1 MFRQRC
7 HPSAGGRAAT
17 SAERNRRTSDSNA
30 SVCNAARAS
39 VVRWTFSLGLVF
51 MTAGCAHT
59 GARVEIEVFCV
70 GFASD
75 DGPARYLHRLAPLG
89 LDNPDGPARSL
100 AEESGAQVVML
111 HSTSWRWEE
120 GGRIVLTYLAWA
132 REGTLPPA
140 AEALPETPARAST
153 DPLRPRPKEI
163 ARLDPLFHGLR
174 HFAFLLRNDESGAV
188 RFALGERAAA
198 LLAPFAPEP
207 AGQR

>member
-1 MFRQRC
+1 MFRQRR
-7 HPSAGGRAAT
+7 HPSAGGRAAA
-17 SAERNRRTSDSNA
+17 SGERNMHTSDSNV

-39 VVRWTFSLGLVF
+39 AVRWTFSLGLVF

-75 DGPARYLHRLAPLG
+75 AGPARFLHRLAPLH
-89 LDNPDGPARSL
+89 LDNPDGPVRAL
-100 AEESGAQVVML
+100 AEAAGAQVVML

-132 REGTLPPA
+132 RDGTLPPA
-140 AEALPETPARAST
+140 AETLPAPPARAAT

-174 HFAFLLRNDESGAV
+174 HFAFLLRHDADGEL
-188 RFALGERAAA
+188 RRALGDRAASF
-198 LLAPFAPEP
+198 LEGFEP
-207 AGQR
+207 APAGER